1 MQFRDLPPLHFL
13 PAFEAAGRLGSFKAA
28 AAELRLTPPAISQQ
42 LKAIEDAL
50 GVALF
55 ERRGRTVRLTAAGET
70 YLRDVQQLLSEAATA
85 TRRVRERSTQRV
97 LRVSMPDFVAYDF
110 MLARLSQFRAAFP
123 GIELSVEASPR
134 VVDFATCD
142 IDAAFR
148 VAEGSW
154 PNLVAHVVGDAHIAL
169 VCAPELA
176 RQIRTISQLR
186 HHSLI
191 ELRGQERR
199 GWRAFMKRHGLP
211 EPEQLLCFDGY
222 LEVLRAAEQ
231 GLGVAFGIFP
241 MATPWVTSGRLAV
254 PLPFRVPF
262 AGKVSFVYRKA
273 EARDP
278 LFSELATWL
287 RQQYAELPALPAGRV
302 LRRSRL
308 RSDKLSSR
316 SAPR

>member
-28 AAELRLTPPAISQQ
+28 AAELHLTPPAISQQ
-42 LKAIEDAL
+42 LKAVEDAL

-55 ERRGRTVRLTAAGET
+55 ERRGRSVRLTPAGEA

-85 TRRVRERSTQRV
+85 TRRVRQRSSQRV

-110 MLARLSQFRAAFP
+110 LLARLSQFRAAFP
-123 GIELSVEASPR
+123 GIELSLEASPR
-134 VVDFATCD
+134 MVDFATCD

-148 VAEGSW
+148 VAAGSW
-154 PNLVAHVVGDAHIAL
+154 PSLVSHVIGDAQVAP

-176 RQIRTISQLR
+176 QHVRKASDLQGHT
-186 HHSLI
+186 LI
-191 ELRGQERR
+191 ELRSQERR
-199 GWRAFMKRHGLP
+199 GWRAFMKKQRLP
-211 EPEQLLCFDGY
+211 EPQQLLYFDGY

-231 GLGVAFGIFP
+231 GLGIAFGMFP
-241 MATPWVTSGRLAV
+241 MATEWVTSGRLAV
-254 PLPFRVPF
+254 PLSLRLPF

-278 LFSELATWL
+278 LYAELAAWL
-287 RQQYAELPALPAGRV
+287 RQQYAKLPALPAGRL
-302 LRRSRL
+302 LRRAR
-308 RSDKLSSR
+308 RSVR
-316 SAPR
+316 VRT

>member
-28 AAELRLTPPAISQQ
+28 AEELRLTPPAISQQ

-85 TRRVRERSTQRV
+85 THRVRERSTQRV

-110 MLARLSQFRAAFP
+110 MLARLSQLRAAFP
-123 GIELSVEASPR
+123 GIELSLEVSPR

-148 VAEGSW
+148 VATGSW
-154 PNLVAHVVGDAHIAL
+154 PNLVCHELGDAQVAL
-169 VCAPELA
+169 VCAPVLA
-176 RQIRTISQLR
+176 KQIRSVSQLCN
-186 HHSLI
+186 HALI

-199 GWRAFMKRHGLP
+199 GWRAFMKKHGQS
-211 EPEQLLCFDGY
+211 EPEQLLSFDGY
-222 LEVLRAAEQ
+222 IEVLRAAEQ
-231 GLGVAFGIFP
+231 GLGIAFGIFP
-241 MATPWVTSGRLAV
+241 MATEWVTSGRLAV
-254 PLPFRVPF
+254 PLPLRVPF
-262 AGKVSFVYRKA
+262 GGKVSFVYRKT

-278 LFSELATWL
+278 LFLELATWL
-287 RQQYAELPALPAGRV
+287 RQQYAELPALPPGRV
-302 LRRSRL
+302 LRRVRQGPK
-308 RSDKLSSR
+308 R
-316 SAPR
+316 